1 MRSFWL
7 LTGFEYKKL
16 FQRKIVWITLA
27 VMIAACILLSCIS
40 YMATGYTIDGEPV
53 NGYDL
58 KKKHVAQDKEASGTR
73 LDGKTLKNMEE
84 SPSDIPG
91 GLFNMVYYITGGW
104 EVDGLKEQELYQIR
118 ENNIEANWE
127 SARLSKGE
135 KKYMAEQ
142 EEKIEKPLT
151 YEYSDGYQEAGTQMV
166 FVGLLQTLLIAICI
180 PSVFAEEHI
189 RKTDQLNLCTNMGK
203 KTLYL
208 AKIAVGISFSL
219 AATVMMALAITIPTF
234 LINGLEGFDAPIQS
248 FAALES
254 WAMTA
259 GERLLIMM
267 AMGLLAAILHSAAGM
282 LMSEKARGNVAPMAV
297 MVGFMLVSLF
307 ATVPDQYRALAQAWD
322 LVPGNVLSATGP
334 FGVRLFQIFGR
345 YLAAWQVVPIVYL
358 AVAAVCIVLGGRL
371 YKNYQVSG
379 R

>member
-135 KKYMAEQ
+135 KSIWK
-142 EEKIEKPLT
+142 
-151 YEYSDGYQEAGTQMV
+151 S
-166 FVGLLQTLLIAICI
+166 
-180 PSVFAEEHI
+180 
-189 RKTDQLNLCTNMGK
+189 RKRRLKNL
-203 KTLYL
+203 
-208 AKIAVGISFSL
+208 
-219 AATVMMALAITIPTF
+219 
-234 LINGLEGFDAPIQS
+234 
-248 FAALES
+248 
-254 WAMTA
+254 
-259 GERLLIMM
+259 
-267 AMGLLAAILHSAAGM
+267 
-282 LMSEKARGNVAPMAV
+282 
-297 MVGFMLVSLF
+297 
-307 ATVPDQYRALAQAWD
+307 
-322 LVPGNVLSATGP
+322 
-334 FGVRLFQIFGR
+334 
-345 YLAAWQVVPIVYL
+345 
-358 AVAAVCIVLGGRL
+358 
-371 YKNYQVSG
+371 
-379 R
+379 